1 MMATATEAA
10 HPPQTDLNRVSAY
23 TLLAILIIDQHS
35 AIQTSTAQGLKT
47 YLLSSGI
54 MECRI
59 LSLEQASSL
68 VNKDDTFCISL
79 IEMERPILSLLD
91 EVSFAA
97 LRHILTRASKMLW
110 VTKGGGK
117 LHGKPEFHLIDGLAR
132 VTRGEFHKLM
142 FTTLALE
149 NCDLKTGPSLI
160 DRITQVIQ
168 QMLRQTLDDYEAEYI
183 ESNEALDIGRV
194 VEACGLN
201 DHIFNKSKTYHHNMQ
216 GFGAGPPLA
225 LYVNSP
231 GSLDSLRFLEATSGS
246 ELETGE
252 VEIKIESTGVNFLDC
267 LTALG
272 QIDRKIIGGE
282 CAGIVSR
289 VGPECPF
296 HPGDRVVSLALGTYQ
311 TVTRAPSQC
320 VATLPEGLSSSEAS
334 ALPIIFCTAWIAL
347 CETARLQKG
356 ESILI
361 HAGAGGTG
369 QAAVQVA
376 KYLGAEVYV
385 TVGSDQKK
393 DLLKTLYNIPDDRIF
408 YSRDT
413 TFAQG
418 VMRTTGGRGVD
429 VVLNSLSGEGLRAS
443 WECLAPVRSPCSQ
456 PSELC

>member
-1 MMATATEAA
+1 MTATAIETP
-10 HPPQTDLNRVSAY
+10 HPPQTELTRRSAY
-23 TLLAILIIDQHS
+23 NPLAIVIIDQLS
-35 AIQTSTAQGLKT
+35 AIQTSVAQGLKT
-47 YLLSSGI
+47 YLLSTGI
-54 MECRI
+54 TECQI

-68 VNKDDTFCISL
+68 FNIDDTFCISL
-79 IEMERPILSLLD
+79 IEMERPRLSHLD

-97 LRHILTRASKMLW
+97 LRHILTKISKILW
-110 VTKGGGK
+110 VADGGGK
-117 LHGKPEFHLIDGLAR
+117 LHGKPESHLIDGLAR
-132 VTRGEFHKLM
+132 VTREEFHKLM

-149 NCDLKTGPSLI
+149 DCDIKKGPLLI
-160 DRITQVIQ
+160 DRISQVVQ
-168 QMLRQTLDDYEAEYI
+168 QMLRQTLEDYEAEYI
-183 ESNEALDIGRV
+183 ESNKTLEIGRV

-201 DHIFNKSKTYHHNMQ
+201 DHVFNKSKAYHHEMQ

-225 LYVNSP
+225 LYVSSP
-231 GSLDSLRFLEATSGS
+231 GSLDSLRFLEATSSS

-252 VEIKIESTGVNFLDC
+252 VEIKIEATGVNFLDC

-272 QIDRKIIGGE
+272 QIDRKVLGGE

-289 VGPECPF
+289 VGPECSF
-296 HPGDRVVSLALGTYQ
+296 HPGDRVVSLASGTYQ
-311 TVTRAPSQC
+311 TFTRAPSQC
-320 VATLPEGLSSSEAS
+320 VAMLPEGLPFSEAS
-334 ALPIIFCTAWIAL
+334 ALPIIFCTVWIAL
-347 CETARLQKG
+347 CETARLRKG

-393 DLLKTLYNIPDDRIF
+393 DLVKDLYDIPNDRIF

-418 VMRTTGGRGVD
+418 VMRTTGGRGID

-443 WECLAPVRSPCSQ
+443 WECLAPVRSLCSQ
-456 PSELC
+456 PWKLC